1 MRKKGYWAILLVVA
15 LAGAV
20 YFWGTA
26 AAEVETATVCRGSIR
41 HEVLDTGYVQSA
53 QKLDIYA
60 AQGGQII
67 SLPVTVGQKVEKGQV
82 IMVLQNRDL
91 TMASEQLQIQL
102 SQADTAVAA
111 AAAAIEQVR
120 LDLEDVEA
128 EFTRAQD
135 LYNGGAI
142 SQVEYDESRFQL
154 EKTKSSVIAQEQSL
168 QSAREQVNN
177 YQSLLASSRQKE
189 NELQV
194 RSPISGTLMQLPV
207 EQEQVVVYGALLARV
222 AMPNDLEIKVDLL
235 SDDLGEIQIG
245 QKAQITAPVLGNQ
258 VLNGEVIQIYPQAE
272 EKQSALGVI
281 QRRVPTIIR
290 LDDTSNL
297 KPGYETRVSIIAA
310 SNENVLLVPR
320 EAVLSSTNGERQVMA
335 IVNNRVVMRTVTT
348 GLFDNKNVEIS
359 AGLQEGQEIIKDASI
374 GLQPNARVKALKSP

>member
-26 AAEVETATVCRGSIR
+26 GTEVETASVSRGSIR

-111 AAAAIEQVR
+111 AAAAIEQGR
-120 LDLEDVEA
+120 LDLADVEA

-297 KPGYETRVSIIAA
+297 KPGYETRVSIITA

-320 EAVLSSTNGERQVMA
+320 EAVLSSTNGEKQVMA

-348 GLFDNKNVEIS
+348 GLFDNKNVEIT

>member
-1 MRKKGYWAILLVVA
+1 
-15 LAGAV
+15 
-20 YFWGTA
+20 
-26 AAEVETATVCRGSIR
+26 
-41 HEVLDTGYVQSA
+41 
-53 QKLDIYA
+53 
-60 AQGGQII
+60 
-67 SLPVTVGQKVEKGQV
+67 
-82 IMVLQNRDL
+82 
-91 TMASEQLQIQL
+91 
-102 SQADTAVAA
+102 
-111 AAAAIEQVR
+111 
-120 LDLEDVEA
+120 
-128 EFTRAQD
+128 
-135 LYNGGAI
+135 
-142 SQVEYDESRFQL
+142 
-154 EKTKSSVIAQEQSL
+154 
-168 QSAREQVNN
+168 
-177 YQSLLASSRQKE
+177 
-189 NELQV
+189 
-194 RSPISGTLMQLPV
+194 MQLPV

-297 KPGYETRVSIIAA
+297 KPGYETRVSIITA

-320 EAVLSSTNGERQVMA
+320 EAVLSSTNGEKQVMA

-348 GLFDNKNVEIS
+348 GLFDNKNVEIT